1 MKQKKPK
8 ESYTLSKRFI
18 EKPRDLVDQISQNEN
33 ARIEAGMYA
42 NQKNLE
48 EMPAVTRTVMF
59 LRNSECK
66 CCNKPIDKGGNYCPP
81 CAMGR
86 CKH

>member
-18 EKPRDLVDQISQNEN
+18 EKPRDLVAQISQNEN
-33 ARIEAGMYA
+33 ARIEAGMYL

-48 EMPAVTRTVMF
+48 ESPEVCQSVRFAKNR
-59 LRNSECK
+59 ECK
-66 CCNKPIDKGGNYCPP
+66 CCNRPIDKGGHYCPP